1 MADFIASMIAG
12 IFTLIIC
19 AFALYASII
28 SFSLFDYAF
37 RWFDAFGIVF
47 SSAGILISIAAMI
60 FSCYEFFSERKRESK
75 Q

>member
-1 MADFIASMIAG
+1 MADFIVSMIAE

-37 RWFDAFGIVF
+37 RWFVAFWHCVF
-47 SSAGILISIAAMI
+47 VRMHFNINRRYDL
-60 FSCYEFFSERKRESK
+60 FLL
-75 Q
+75 

>member
-37 RWFDAFGIVF
+37 RWFDAFGIVL
-47 SSAGILISIAAMI
+47 SSAGILISFAAMI
-60 FSCYEFFSERKRESK
+60 FACHELLS
-75 Q
+75 